1 MKLLTKQDI
10 LNMVADRWRSQYC
23 SNNGWKYQGK
33 DSVYD
38 KLEALGD
45 NPKSTDIDRVIG
57 NNSWT
62 SLTCQT
68 CNREVDAVVIVGDG
82 ECEIYTCKKCVK
94 KMHKLFKTLGD

>member
-10 LNMVADRWRSQYC
+10 LNTVAERWKYQYYTKD
-23 SNNGWKYQGK
+23 GWKYSGK

-45 NPKSTDIDRVIG
+45 NPKATDIDRVIG
-57 NNSWT
+57 NSSWT
-62 SLTCQT
+62 YLTCQT
-68 CNREVDAVVIVGDG
+68 CNREVDAVVIVG

-94 KMHKLFKTLGD
+94 KMHKLFKTLGG